1 MAGKDRKRQVARER
15 YQRRMVA
22 KAQARAR
29 ARRRTAMGLS
39 FGAVIVI
46 VAIVLAI
53 TLPSKNK
60 KPSSGVSPASST
72 SASAV
77 PPVPTSATGCT
88 TKLSLVATP
97 IANFPV
103 LPAGVDAQLK
113 TEPTIT
119 VPAGAVPKTTTVKDL
134 VVGGG
139 TAAGPHDSVT
149 INYLGVNYVDCTEF
163 DSSWAHDQVA
173 NFSLDQVVPGFT
185 KGIGGDTAS
194 GIAPMKVGGRRE
206 IIVTPTDGYGTTG
219 QGTIT
224 PNEELIFVV
233 DLIATSAPSASPGA
247 SAPAGAASTPAATP
261 AVSPATT
268 PSPTP
273 STTPA
278 VSPTASASK

>member
-46 VAIVLAI
+46 VAVVLAI

-60 KPSSGVSPASST
+60 KASASSPVSSPA
-72 SASAV
+72 ASPV
-77 PPVPTSATGCT
+77 PPAPTSAAGCT
-88 TKLSLVATP
+88 TKPSVVATP

-119 VPAGAVPKTTTVKDL
+119 VPAGAVPKTTTVKDI

-139 TAAGPHDSVT
+139 AAAGPHDSVT
-149 INYLGVNYVDCTEF
+149 VNYLGVNYVDCSEF
-163 DSSWAHDQVA
+163 DSSWAHDQMA

-206 IIVTPTDGYGTTG
+206 IIVTPADGYGTTG
-219 QGTIT
+219 QGSIK

-233 DLIATSAPSASPGA
+233 DLIATSTPSASPGA

-261 AVSPATT
+261 SSTPSSTPTVSPA
-268 PSPTP
+268 
-273 STTPA
+273 
-278 VSPTASASK
+278 ASASK

>member
-1 MAGKDRKRQVARER
+1 VAGKDRKRQVARER

-46 VAIVLAI
+46 VAVVLAI

-60 KPSSGVSPASST
+60 KATSASSPVSST

-77 PPVPTSATGCT
+77 PPVPTSAAGCT
-88 TKLSLVATP
+88 TKLSVVATP

-119 VPAGAVPKTTTVKDL
+119 VPAGAVPTKTTVKDI

-139 TAAGPHDSVT
+139 AAAGPHDSVT
-149 INYLGVNYVDCTEF
+149 VNYLGVNYVDCTEF
-163 DSSWAHDQVA
+163 DSSWAHDQMA

-206 IIVTPTDGYGTTG
+206 IIVTPADGYGTTG
-219 QGTIT
+219 QGSIK

-233 DLIATSAPSASPGA
+233 DLIATSTPSASPGA

-261 AVSPATT
+261 SLTPSSTPTVSPA
-268 PSPTP
+268 
-273 STTPA
+273 
-278 VSPTASASK
+278 ASASK